1 MAHTWHLINDRYKYL
16 IHRHTCARAC
26 LFKLFQK
33 SVLKAIL
40 RLLAKA
46 DEIQLVVSFWIL
58 GRRPWNNCRSE
69 KSFHQRKFWGW
80 GWPRLQWRCN
90 FAASRGSRTFAQ
102 NWSRLFAEQVESFI
116 LKSIERLGLLA
127 FPVF

>member
-1 MAHTWHLINDRYKYL
+1 M
-16 IHRHTCARAC
+16 HRHTCARASE
-26 LFKLFQK
+26 FKLIQK

-58 GRRPWNNCRSE
+58 GRRPWNSCRSE

-80 GWPRLQWRCN
+80 GWTRL
-90 FAASRGSRTFAQ
+90 
-102 NWSRLFAEQVESFI
+102 
-116 LKSIERLGLLA
+116 
-127 FPVF
+127 